1 MSPSFFPVILR
12 LVLISV
18 GCSLG
23 SSLGSSVGA
32 SLGSSVGSSVGFS
45 VGSSEGS
52 SGSSNSDCLSS
63 DSSLIR
69 VSSEQSLS
77 GFEELGDD
85 DDSVGSDSANWEL
98 LE

>member
-1 MSPSFFPVILR
+1 MSV
-12 LVLISV
+12 
-18 GCSLG
+18 
-23 SSLGSSVGA
+23 A
-32 SLGSSVGSSVGFS
+32 SE
-45 VGSSEGS
+45 SE
-52 SGSSNSDCLSS
+52 
-63 DSSLIR
+63 R